1 MRDFFRDLRYAT
13 RILLRS
19 PITTAVA
26 ILALA
31 LGIGVNAS
39 IFIPLSSLILHP
51 LPYPHLERIVTVWGT
66 VPKLRT
72 ERTPLTPADFVD
84 LSKAAHSFENLAGYR
99 AWDVNLTGTGNPEH
113 VQAFVVSPNFFSVL
127 GTNAALGRTFAA
139 DSKVVVVS
147 QGFWKSHLAAS
158 PAAVGSSISLSGH
171 IYTVA
176 GVMPDRFDYPMG
188 TEIWSP
194 LILGPQE
201 QHDRDTRNL
210 MAVGLLKP
218 EVSAA
223 EARAELTA
231 IGSRLERQYPKT
243 NEDRGILAAP
253 LGRLTDDQVTNHF
266 VLTLLGAAGFVLLLA
281 CANIGNLQLAR
292 AAHREK
298 EIAVRAA
305 LGASRFQVARHL
317 VAESVLTAAAAGV
330 VGLLAASWYNDYARS
345 HIPAVAMRIVPGLRT
360 MHVDSTAI
368 LLTFLVSLLAGLL
381 CSLPA
386 IAQVVHRKMRADLND
401 VLRGRGGSASPAR
414 NRLRSALIVFE
425 LAMALVLLV
434 GAGLMVQTFNRL
446 LYLNQGFDPKNVL
459 TMQISLPATEYRET
473 ARITSFYD
481 QVLQGLGTL
490 HGVPAAGLSSSLGP
504 AERLSIEG
512 RAELRPGDPRPELKA
527 ISSHYLEAMR
537 IPLREGRSISE
548 RDRFDSPRVVVISET
563 VARTYWPHA
572 NPIGRRIRLN
582 AQSAWLTVVG
592 VSGDVIE
599 DWFSGRPSPIAYLS
613 YAQFPV
619 SSATL
624 VLRTSGDPL
633 QSAAAARQ
641 QIAKVDRDLPVYD
654 LQTMEQLI
662 TESRGGVRAA
672 ANQMTIYAVIALLLA
687 ATGIYAVV
695 SYFVA
700 ARTHDIGVRMA
711 LGASRADVLKMT
723 MRQTARLIATGLAIG
738 IPLAV
743 LLARVMS
750 SALDNVVDLN
760 PATFVLYA
768 GVLTVCALL
777 AGYLPARRATRI
789 DPITA
794 LRND

>member
-1 MRDFFRDLRYAT
+1 
-13 RILLRS
+13 
-19 PITTAVA
+19 
-26 ILALA
+26 
-31 LGIGVNAS
+31 
-39 IFIPLSSLILHP
+39 
-51 LPYPHLERIVTVWGT
+51 
-66 VPKLRT
+66 
-72 ERTPLTPADFVD
+72 
-84 LSKAAHSFENLAGYR
+84 
-99 AWDVNLTGTGNPEH
+99 
-113 VQAFVVSPNFFSVL
+113 
-127 GTNAALGRTFAA
+127 
-139 DSKVVVVS
+139 
-147 QGFWKSHLAAS
+147 
-158 PAAVGSSISLSGH
+158 
-171 IYTVA
+171 
-176 GVMPDRFDYPMG
+176 
-188 TEIWSP
+188 
-194 LILGPQE
+194 
-201 QHDRDTRNL
+201 

-218 EVSAA
+218 DVSAA

-231 IGSRLERQYPKT
+231 IGSRLEHEYPKT
-243 NEDRGILAAP
+243 NEDRGLLTAP
-253 LGRLTDDQVTNHF
+253 LAELSDQVTTHF
-266 VLTLLGAAGFVLLLA
+266 VFTLLGASGFVLLLA

-317 VAESVLTAAAAGV
+317 VAESVLTAAVAGI
-330 VGLLAASWYNDYARS
+330 VGLLAASWYNDYAKS
-345 HIPAVAMRIVPGLRT
+345 QIPAVAMRLVPGLRT
-360 MHVDSTAI
+360 MHVDFTTI
-368 LLTFLVSLLAGLL
+368 LLTLLAALLAGLL

-401 VLRGRGGSASPAR
+401 VLRGRGSSASPAR

-425 LAMALVLLV
+425 LALALVLLV
-434 GAGLMVQTFNRL
+434 GAGLMVQTFDRL

-481 QVLQGLGTL
+481 QVLQGLATL

-512 RAELRPGDPRPELKA
+512 RAELRASDPRPDLKA
-527 ISSHYLEAMR
+527 ISSRYLEAMR
-537 IPLREGRSISE
+537 IPLLEGRSISA
-548 RDRFDSPRVVVISET
+548 RDRFDSPRVVVIGET

-572 NPIGRRIRLN
+572 NPIGHRIRLN

-599 DWFSGRPSPIAYLS
+599 DWFSGRPSPTAYLS
-613 YAQFPV
+613 YAQFPA
-619 SSATL
+619 SSAAL

-633 QSAAAARQ
+633 QSASAARR
-641 QIAKVDRDLPVYD
+641 QIGKVDRDLPVYD
-654 LQTMEQLI
+654 LQTMEQMI
-662 TESRGGVRAA
+662 GESRSGVRAA
-672 ANQMTIYAVIALLLA
+672 ANQMTLYAVIALLLA
-687 ATGIYAVV
+687 ATGIYAVI
-695 SYFVA
+695 SYFVV

-743 LLARVMS
+743 LLARLMS

-760 PATFVLYA
+760 PATFALFA